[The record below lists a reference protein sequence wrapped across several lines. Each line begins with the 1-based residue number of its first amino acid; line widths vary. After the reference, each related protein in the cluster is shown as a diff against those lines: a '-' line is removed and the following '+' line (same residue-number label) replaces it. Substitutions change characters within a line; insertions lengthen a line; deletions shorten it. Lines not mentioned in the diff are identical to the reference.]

1 MGVGRR
7 SLGELFRL
15 FIFLGTIGVGGPAA
29 HVALVHE
36 HAVRRRGWMDDREFS
51 ALVGATALIPGP
63 NSTELAMAIG
73 HRRAGIK
80 GLLVAGLAFIAPAV
94 LIVGA
99 LAYAYAEYGTRP
111 AVDDLRYGVFPVVA
125 AVVLVAL
132 VRLRLMVV
140 GSPLVVVIAAGAI
153 GLNALGLHEVF
164 ALLASGVAMLLAR
177 SAGTARRTAFPA
189 LVGIL
194 VATVV
199 PGFWRILALFAEIGS
214 LIFGSGYVLLAF
226 LDSQLVQD
234 RGWITSQQLLDAVA
248 IGQVTPGP
256 VFTTATF
263 VGWQIDGIGG
273 AAAATVGIFA
283 PSFVF
288 AFFVGSVV
296 RLVERHAFARHILDG
311 VATGS
316 IALMAVVA
324 VRLVESSV
332 TDILSGALLVGAGA
346 LLLFTRLNSAW
357 LIGAGVML
365 GLLVG
370 S

>member
-15 FIFLGTIGVGGPAA
+15 FVLLGTIGVGGPAA
-29 HVALVHE
+29 HVALMHE
-36 HAVRRRGWMDDREFS
+36 HVVRRREWMDEREFVT
-51 ALVGATALIPGP
+51 LVGATALIPGP
-63 NSTELAMAIG
+63 NSSELAMAIG
-73 HRRAGIK
+73 HRRAGVK
-80 GLLVAGLAFIAPAV
+80 GLVVAGVAFIAPAV
-94 LIVGA
+94 FIVGA
-99 LAYAYAEYGTRP
+99 LAYAYAEYGARP
-111 AVDDLRYGVFPVVA
+111 AVDDLRNGVFPVVA
-125 AVVLVAL
+125 AIVVVAL
-132 VRLRLMVV
+132 VRLRKMVV
-140 GSPLVVVIAAGAI
+140 GSPLVAVIAAGAI
-153 GLNALGLHEVF
+153 ALNAVGVHEVF
-164 ALLASGVAMLLAR
+164 TLLASGLAMLAAK
-177 SAGTARRTAFPA
+177 SMIDHRRTTLPA
-189 LVGIL
+189 V
-194 VATVV
+194 VALIGSTVV
-199 PGFWRILALFAEIGS
+199 PGFWRILAIFAEIGS

-263 VGWQIDGIGG
+263 VGWQVSGIGG
-273 AAAATVGIFA
+273 AVAATLGIFA

-296 RLVERHAFARHILDG
+296 RLVERHEAARHVLDG

-324 VRLVESSV
+324 VRLIETSV
-332 TDILSGALLVGAGA
+332 TDLLTAGALAVSAA

-357 LIGAGVML
+357 LIVGGVAL
-365 GLLVG
+365 GLAVRA
-370 S
+370 

>member
-29 HVALVHE
+29 HVALMHD

-80 GLLVAGLAFIAPAV
+80 GLLIAGAAFIAPAV

-99 LAYAYAEYGTRP
+99 LAYAYAEYGARP

-125 AVVLVAL
+125 AIVVVAL

-140 GSPLVVVIAAGAI
+140 GSPLVAVIAAGAI
-153 GLNALGLHEVF
+153 ALNAIGLHEVF
-164 ALLASGVAMLLAR
+164 TLLASGVAMLLAR
-177 SAGTARRTAFPA
+177 LAGNARRTAFPT

-194 VATVV
+194 VAAVV

-263 VGWQIDGIGG
+263 VGWQVSGIGG

-296 RLVERHAFARHILDG
+296 RVVERHEALRHVLDG

-332 TDILSGALLVGAGA
+332 TDVFTGALLFGAGA

-357 LIGAGVML
+357 LIGAGVLL
-365 GLLVG
+365 GLILG

>member
-1 MGVGRR
+1 VGVGRR
-7 SLGELFRL
+7 SLSELFRL

-29 HVALVHE
+29 HVALMHDHV
-36 HAVRRRGWMDDREFS
+36 VRRRGWVDDREFTT
-51 ALVGATALIPGP
+51 LVGATALIPGP

-73 HRRAGIK
+73 HRRGGVK
-80 GLLVAGLAFIAPAV
+80 GLLVAGTAFIAPAV

-99 LAYAYAEYGTRP
+99 LAYAYVEYGARP
-111 AVDDLRYGVFPVVA
+111 VVDNLRYGVFPVVA
-125 AVVLVAL
+125 AIVVVAL
-132 VRLRLMVV
+132 VRLRTMIL
-140 GSPLVVVIAAGAI
+140 GSPLVAVIAAGAI

-164 ALLASGVAMLLAR
+164 TLLASGVAMLLAR
-177 SAGTARRTAFPA
+177 SAGNARRTAFPA
-189 LVGIL
+189 LVGI
-194 VATVV
+194 VAATMV

-234 RGWITSQQLLDAVA
+234 RGWITGQQLLDAVA

-263 VGWQIDGIGG
+263 VGWQVSGIGG

-296 RLVERHAFARHILDG
+296 RVVERHEAPRHVLDG

-332 TDILSGALLVGAGA
+332 TDFFTGAALIGAGA

-357 LIGAGVML
+357 LIGAGVVL